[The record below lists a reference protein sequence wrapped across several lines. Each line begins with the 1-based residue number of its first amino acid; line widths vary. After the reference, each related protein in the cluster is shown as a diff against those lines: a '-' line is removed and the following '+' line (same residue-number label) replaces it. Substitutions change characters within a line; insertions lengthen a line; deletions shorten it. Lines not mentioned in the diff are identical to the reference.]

1 MNNSNNSIKSPL
13 LFLTVFLC
21 SLFTFQIAT
30 SQNYTLNNSSSTLEV
45 HGTSS
50 IHDWI
55 LETEKQ
61 SGKIV
66 ISNTEELAIETL
78 SITVEAESLK
88 SGKSSMDKNTYD
100 ALDTDDHKTMDFNLT
115 SVKKVDKLSD
125 QSFKVSASGK
135 MTIAG
140 VTKTMS
146 VDLTLKIE
154 GTKVLLNGEK
164 SFNMTD
170 FGIDPPKALLGTIK
184 TGDAIKI
191 VFKSVFETK

>member
-100 ALDTDDHKTMDFNLT
+100 ALDTDNHKTMDFNLT